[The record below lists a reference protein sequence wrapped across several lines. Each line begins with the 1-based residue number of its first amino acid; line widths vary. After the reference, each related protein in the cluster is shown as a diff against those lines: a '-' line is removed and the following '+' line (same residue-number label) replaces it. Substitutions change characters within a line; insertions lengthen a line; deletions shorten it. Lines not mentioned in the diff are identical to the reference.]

1 MVERIYRQELM
12 KLVQV
17 VESVGNIV
25 VVIMYQQEFVRL
37 VQNVQKGDIELG
49 EIRRF
54 YGFFEYVSIKMEF
67 KEFVDDVN
75 GFIDLS
81 KNSSS
86 SVFIIFIF
94 NSFFKFFIEFLNY
107 LGSVFMLF
115 R

>member
-12 KLVQV
+12 KFVQV